1 MDKKLVLASS
11 SPRRRE
17 ILENLNLDFDIIKSD
32 TPEKVKEGELP
43 EHIVM
48 ALALEKALDVS
59 KNLDSGTV
67 VIAADT
73 IVYKDKV
80 LGKPG
85 SYEEAYETL
94 NALQNDVHYVYTGI
108 AVIES
113 DTHKKIVTYE
123 KTKVKIKKLSDDRI
137 KKYIDT
143 GEVWDKA
150 GSYGIQGFGATIVQ
164 WIEGDYFNVVG
175 LPVAK
180 LEEILFKHF
189 DISVL

>member
-32 TPEKVKEGELP
+32 TTEKVKDGELP

-48 ALALEKALDVS
+48 ALAVEKSLDISRSLEP
-59 KNLDSGTV
+59 GRI

-73 IVYKDKV
+73 IVYKEKV
-80 LGKPG
+80 LGKPS
-85 SYEEAYETL
+85 SYEEAYQTL
-94 NALQNDVHYVYTGI
+94 KALQNDIHYVYTGL

-113 DTHKKIVTYE
+113 GSYRKIVTYE
-123 KTKVKIKKLSDDRI
+123 KTKVKIKKLSEDKI
-137 KKYIDT
+137 EKYIDT

-150 GSYGIQGFGATIVQ
+150 GSYGIQGFGSTIVE
-164 WIEGDYFNVVG
+164 WIEGDYFSVVG

-180 LEEILFKHF
+180 LEDILFKHF
-189 DISVL
+189 NISIL